1 VEFSV
6 SGAVEVFQKFNSDS
20 NSKIVIKQAAESL
33 SRGLINL
40 VEVLDPS
47 KIIIGGGL
55 WLGSQNYRELVSE
68 LLPRTIN
75 DIISM
80 ASLSNS
86 GLIGAGVIAQN
97 SLKIE

>member
-1 VEFSV
+1 
-6 SGAVEVFQKFNSDS
+6 
-20 NSKIVIKQAAESL
+20 
-33 SRGLINL
+33 
-40 VEVLDPS
+40 
-47 KIIIGGGL
+47 
-55 WLGSQNYRELVSE
+55 LVSE
-68 LLPRTIN
+68 LLPRTIS